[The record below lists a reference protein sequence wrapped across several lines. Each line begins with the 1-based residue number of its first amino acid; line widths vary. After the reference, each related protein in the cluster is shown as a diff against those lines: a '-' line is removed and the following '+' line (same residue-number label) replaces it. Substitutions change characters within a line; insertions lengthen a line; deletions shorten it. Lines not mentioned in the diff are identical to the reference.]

1 MNDLH
6 IYIAQF
12 HKQDI
17 FMFECVLASN
27 LTEQYFTRKINIQT
41 IDVQNIL
48 KMISIHRSKIKLN
61 HNHLSYL
68 MYYIYSPPNLDIFR
82 YSMLTFKDNNCSNTT
97 ISSLVIYKTD
107 CGKKFFTSVQIQI
120 FT

>member
-17 FMFECVLASN
+17 FMFECVFASN
-27 LTEQYFTRKINIQT
+27 LTVQYFTRKINIQT

-48 KMISIHRSKIKLN
+48 KMISFNKAK
-61 HNHLSYL
+61 
-68 MYYIYSPPNLDIFR
+68 P
-82 YSMLTFKDNNCSNTT
+82 
-97 ISSLVIYKTD
+97 
-107 CGKKFFTSVQIQI
+107 
-120 FT
+120 